1 MRGSVRGREAARGV
15 GVRTDGIGKSS
26 WDPAG
31 ARILRNLTSLIPVG
45 NRAPLKKTRKD
56 VVHKIITHDGGDRS
70 DPMNNKGRRGTRGYE
85 RGPDWGSWDI
95 PGERAIVVD
104 ARVFRARKRQERGG
118 EESMGGGRVVCM
130 RGGAV
135 GMSEWGN
142 TSALGKDR
150 HQTQDSES
158 SSLSGSPSPASAAAW
173 RRASSFAW
181 ILRCRRRFFYH
192 EGGQRRHNSGN
203 RRDKL
208 KGWRR
213 VFDRSDSDGLN

>member
-1 MRGSVRGREAARGV
+1 MKGWFVREERIQRGKGQRRGGEAAGGGLAVRGSVRGREAARGV

-104 ARVFRARKRQERGG
+104 ARVFRARKRQERGVRSRWEG
-118 EESMGGGRVVCM
+118 EE
-130 RGGAV
+130 
-135 GMSEWGN
+135 
-142 TSALGKDR
+142 
-150 HQTQDSES
+150 
-158 SSLSGSPSPASAAAW
+158 
-173 RRASSFAW
+173 
-181 ILRCRRRFFYH
+181 
-192 EGGQRRHNSGN
+192 
-203 RRDKL
+203 
-208 KGWRR
+208 
-213 VFDRSDSDGLN
+213 